1 MIDLT
6 QLKLQKSYREFNYLE
21 SEYDY
26 RQDII
31 SKLDG
36 EFMNSV
42 TQVLDSDPELKEAYS
57 SKQEFIRQLNELTKS
72 IKEQTAS
79 LANEDEKP
87 KKELTQEEKED
98 ARLAK
103 MKLLYRKIAKSAHP
117 DRTMDEDKIQTYMD
131 ATIAYDDHDIL
142 NLYRYCDKLNIE
154 YQLDEEDV
162 RQLEDRIT
170 LLKTEVENLERSW
183 VWQWFQAEESAKDD
197 VIVNFVKS

>member
-79 LANEDEKP
+79 LANDDEKP

-170 LLKTEVENLERSW
+170 LLKTEVETLERSW
-183 VWQWFQAEESAKDD
+183 VWQWFQAEDSAKDE